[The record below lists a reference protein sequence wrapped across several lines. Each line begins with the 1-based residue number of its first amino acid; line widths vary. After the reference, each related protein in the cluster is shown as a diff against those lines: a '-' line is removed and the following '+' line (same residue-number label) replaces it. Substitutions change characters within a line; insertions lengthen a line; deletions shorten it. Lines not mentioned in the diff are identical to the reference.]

1 MVLQKSNI
9 EIPIMMS
16 PDQITDD
23 KITENLSAITNGRFI
38 KKNALTKINGYT
50 GIDQSNT
57 YTGLNMVASFKEN
70 VFLNDNSGFR
80 IFNEATN
87 KVETIERSP
96 LPFVSMRVLKQFG
109 GVDDIFGGSVSFLDQ
124 SPFYVDRDKK
134 DALLCCYSEERLQ
147 DNGHYY
153 GSIIDIDGNTLKRV
167 QYETGIDDASLGN
180 TNSYIGS
187 FVSNGVKYHHIVTVN
202 PADSKLYARK
212 FNNECLEVTANPTAY
227 GDWFT
232 DDLVKTVSTF
242 KISNDLDG
250 TNYCIAFFNT
260 AGDLKIYKVTG
271 NTTLQVLPVSI
282 TFSANDYI
290 SDFAVCANYYI
301 LAIVNTAG
309 TCSIKR
315 IDRSTLTV
323 TSYTPTTPASNKTI
337 SCFINRISGA
347 NYYIYQTIKNTDP
360 IYPSLVQTRF
370 LYQAQNATVEN
381 YIFYVE
387 GVAINS
393 GFYNSETSK
402 AYMLLLMPSKY
413 QSYYYLLEHGSSG
426 TYGSGIYKST
436 PYNVVLSI
444 FGGAISL
451 DYVFRNLLR
460 KKFDICYSG
469 SGRVGSVKF
478 ICGIVVETQ
487 STKHDS
493 TDTRPF
499 GIELVE
505 FSIKQNMASTS
516 VFNDQLVI
524 SDGKMNVFD
533 GENLYGGLNVVP
545 EFFKDTGGT
554 GAFTWSY
561 ILVYKTVDANG
572 NIIRSIP
579 SAPYV
584 QLAATSTRP
593 TENLYVVNKKVLL
606 YASMQRMGAFSVGQ
620 KDRFEI
626 EIYTTEVNGGVF
638 YLAHTLFELDNNS
651 YGTNNVPPDASLIG
665 NQILYTTGDVLENLY
680 PETSLMNCEYNGRIW
695 SCDGSDTISFSK
707 EYTPG
712 RAVEFNDGLYVQI
725 SGKKIDGIASLR
737 KRLAAF
743 SKDECFAVYGNEPN
757 NAGLGGNMTYE
768 RISGTV
774 GCINRDS
781 IVETDVGIFFLDKRM
796 IYSMSLDGALNPV
809 GSSVVDW
816 TTNNTIKRAI
826 NNKKTREVL
835 FFCSKSISGSNVLC
849 YNYLFNVWSIWDEYC
864 CNFIDASI
872 MDDRIFHYDTQAG
885 FSQEIEGYKFKKSQ
899 SEAGCAGYYS
909 LKLETGWLKV
919 AKINGFQR
927 VYRLHVLGGNL
938 HQIETPTYPEKL
950 KIEIYVDYIN
960 TIVQTEYFDLSESGP
975 WFGDR
980 TFDLELHLKQQKCTS
995 MKIVISDD
1003 NMRDANSYYDLN
1015 AINLIVGTK
1024 AGLNKLPVTK
1034 KG

>member
-9 EIPIMMS
+9 EIPVMMS

-23 KITENLSAITNGRFI
+23 KITENVSAITNGRFT
-38 KKNALTKINGYT
+38 KKNALAKINGYQ

-70 VFLNDNSGFR
+70 VFVNDDSGFR
-80 IFNEATN
+80 IFDEATN

-109 GVDDIFGGSVSFLDQ
+109 GVDDIFGGSVAFLKQ
-124 SPFYVDRDKK
+124 SPVYIDRDEK
-134 DALLCCYSEERLQ
+134 DALLSCYSEERLQ
-147 DNGHYY
+147 ANGHYY

-167 QYETGIDDASLGN
+167 QYETGINDDVLGN
-180 TNSYIGS
+180 TNTYIGS
-187 FVSNGVKYHHIVTVN
+187 FIYNSVKYHHIITVN
-202 PADSKLYARK
+202 PADSKLYVRR
-212 FNNECLEVTANPTAY
+212 FNNEGTEVTTNPTGY
-227 GDWFT
+227 GDKLS

-242 KISNDLDG
+242 KVSSDLDE
-250 TNYCIAFFNT
+250 TNYCITFFNT
-260 AGDLKIYKVTG
+260 AGDLKIIKVYG
-271 NTTLQVLPVSI
+271 NTSTTTYTPTV

-290 SDFAVCANYYI
+290 SDFAVCTNYYI
-301 LAIVNTAG
+301 VAIVNTAG

-315 IDRSTLTV
+315 V
-323 TSYTPTTPASNKTI
+323 TKGATTTSAYTPTTPASYKTI
-337 SCFINRISGA
+337 SCFINRISGL
-347 NYYIYQTIKNTDP
+347 NYYIYQSIKNTDP
-360 IYPSLVQTRF
+360 IYPRLVQTRF
-370 LYQAQNATVEN
+370 MYQLQGSTSEN

-387 GVAINS
+387 GVAVNS
-393 GFYNSETSK
+393 GFYNSGNSK

-413 QSYYYLLEHGSSG
+413 QSYYYLLEHGDSG
-426 TYGSGIYKST
+426 SYGSGIYKST
-436 PYNVVLSI
+436 PYNIVLSI

-451 DYVFRNLLR
+451 DYAFRNLLR
-460 KKFDICYSG
+460 KKFDICNVG
-469 SGRVGSVKF
+469 SGKF
-478 ICGIVVETQ
+478 IFGIVVETQ

-505 FSIKQNMASTS
+505 FSIKKNMASMS
-516 VFNDQLVI
+516 AFNDQLVI

-545 EFFKDTGGT
+545 EFFTDTNGGGT
-554 GAFTWSY
+554 NTWSY
-561 ILVYKTVDANG
+561 ITVYKTVDANG

-579 SAPYV
+579 SAPHV
-584 QLAATSTRP
+584 TKAVGSTRP
-593 TENLYVVNKKVLL
+593 NENIYVIDKKILL

-626 EIYTTEVNGGVF
+626 ELYTTEINGSVF
-638 YLAHTLFELDNNS
+638 YLAHTLFTSD
-651 YGTNNVPPDASLIG
+651 GNVFNTAGVPADTDLIA

-707 EYTPG
+707 EHTPG

-796 IYSMSLDGALNPV
+796 IYSMSLDGALDPV
-809 GSSVVDW
+809 GASVVDW

-849 YNYLFNVWSIWDEYC
+849 YNYLFNVWSIWENYSY
-864 CNFIDASI
+864 NFVDAAI
-872 MDDRIFHYDTQAG
+872 MDDRIFHYDTYAG
-885 FSQEIEGYKFKKSQ
+885 LSQEVENYKFKKSMD
-899 SEAGCAGYYS
+899 EAGGIGYYS
-909 LKLETGWLKV
+909 LKFETGWLKV
-919 AKINGFQR
+919 AKVNGFQR

-938 HQIETPTYPEKL
+938 HQIENATYPEKL
-950 KIEIYVDYIN
+950 KVEIYVDYIN

-975 WFGDR
+975 WFGQR
-980 TFDLELHLKQQKCTS
+980 TFDLELHLKQQKCTA

-1015 AINLIVGTK
+1015 AINLVVGTK
-1024 AGLNKLPVTK
+1024 KGFNKLPVTK